1 MGTLHMVILVAVA
14 VSAVATG
21 LEISPPSLCQRVNGS
36 SVRQIG
42 CISEALVPKDGTYEV
57 ET

>member
-1 MGTLHMVILVAVA
+1 MGTLYIVILVAVA
-14 VSAVATG
+14 VSAATG
-21 LEISPPSLCQRVNGS
+21 QEISPPSLCQRVNGS

-57 ET
+57 QC